1 MGARRAKRAMLGP
14 ATNLQSCTV
23 HRNAGNAPVLKDLV
37 PVPDIV
43 LHEGDWTALYTLLFL
58 HL

>member
-1 MGARRAKRAMLGP
+1 MLGS

-23 HRNAGNAPVLKDLV
+23 HRNAGNAPVPKDLV

-43 LHEGDWTALYTLLFL
+43 LHEGDWTAPYTVLFL